1 MFDRT
6 LNTLR
11 NMGGRSPSHISDML
25 LTFLYSDSSK
35 EASMILVKILQNCM
49 NKSGSNLSSYRN
61 ADWEHEQ
68 DLIKKKLKYLFFK
81 SKSYDRM
88 SFTLLIKSQE
98 NTRGR
103 DQVQ

>member
-1 MFDRT
+1 
-6 LNTLR
+6 
-11 NMGGRSPSHISDML
+11 
-25 LTFLYSDSSK
+25 
-35 EASMILVKILQNCM
+35 MILVKILQNCM
-49 NKSGSNLSSYRN
+49 NKSGSNLPSYRN

-68 DLIKKKLKYLFFK
+68 ELIKRKLKDLFFK
-81 SKSYDRM
+81 FKSYDRM

>member
-1 MFDRT
+1 M
-6 LNTLR
+6 LR
-11 NMGGRSPSHISDML
+11 NMGGRNPSHISDML

-68 DLIKKKLKYLFFK
+68 ELIKRKLKDLFFK
-81 SKSYDRM
+81 FKSYDRM

-98 NTRGR
+98 NTRER